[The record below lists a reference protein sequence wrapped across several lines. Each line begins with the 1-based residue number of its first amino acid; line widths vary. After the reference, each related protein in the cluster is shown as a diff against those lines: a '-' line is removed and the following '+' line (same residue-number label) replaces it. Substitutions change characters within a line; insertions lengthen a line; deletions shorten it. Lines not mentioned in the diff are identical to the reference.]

1 MLELHDV
8 HAHYG
13 SSHVLHGVSL
23 NVSAGEA
30 VALMGRNGVGKT
42 TTIRTIMGFLPA
54 SGGSITFQDAS
65 IQDEPPHRR
74 ARQGIS

>member
-1 MLELHDV
+1 MCSPPTSASRPTRRSSVLELHDV

-54 SGGSITFQDAS
+54 SG
-65 IQDEPPHRR
+65 
-74 ARQGIS
+74 